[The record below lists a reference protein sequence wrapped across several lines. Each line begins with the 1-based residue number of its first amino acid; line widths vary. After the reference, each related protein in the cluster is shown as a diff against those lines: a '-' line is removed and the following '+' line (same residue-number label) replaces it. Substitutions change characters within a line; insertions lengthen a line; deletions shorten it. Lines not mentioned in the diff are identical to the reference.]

1 MDRKDIFQSGQ
12 VVVVGGASRA
22 AVVMNGNW
30 RKCVVEVMANGE
42 PVAEFGVA
50 KLISRGASTSGH
62 SGSRWEVWIDKDP
75 QQVEFFVKGL
85 HRRLLS
91 WSGSMEPEMP
101 GCGRLKSMSD
111 SRLPLPRR

>member
-75 QQVEFFVKGL
+75 QQVEFFVKGFASKIVVL
-85 HRRLLS
+85 EWINGIGDAWVRS
-91 WSGSMEPEMP
+91 FKVDVG
-101 GCGRLKSMSD
+101 
-111 SRLPLPRR
+111 